1 MNYQNHITVVA
12 KISVILLVLVSGC
25 SGFENTSNPNTVS
38 NQVPTPTPAPTPT
51 TASTQAPNP
60 FESVS
65 FPLDAC
71 GDKLPDDQKVYPV
84 SLYPVF
90 LEYSEEKLSQV
101 KSSFCRD
108 AIKKVRESTG
118 KDEIQVASFIGTERA
133 NQFKE
138 FMSAKVGISGS
149 IGQPTVIAAK
159 IGQTPIAPT
168 TPQPTST
175 PDESLITSSSDF
187 KTITLKCREKPAGKY
202 IDLEFGDCWWG
213 RAESKNYSTSWY
225 ESSIDDNRIQLI
237 GSGGELSVELPP
249 RSNSSSSSSD
259 EAPIYKLRV
268 RRLTSEPLR
277 TITVNCADKTR
288 IIWGIAIIPKCTSS
302 GSYID
307 LKTGMNLKTGQ
318 GNANHYPII
327 VKTANGSPMHFSNN
341 TFSDQRW
348 YVTSDAR
355 QVTLTFS
362 ASR

>member
-1 MNYQNHITVVA
+1 MNYQNHITVVG

-38 NQVPTPTPAPTPT
+38 SQVPTPTPTPTPT

-90 LEYSEEKLSQV
+90 LEYSEEKLTQV

-118 KDEIQVASFIGTERA
+118 KNEIQVASFIGTERA

-159 IGQTPIAPT
+159 SGQTPIAPT
-168 TPQPTST
+168 TPPPTST
-175 PDESLITSSSDF
+175 PNESLVTSSSDF
-187 KTITLKCREKPAGKY
+187 QEVPITCNKKNPSGKF
-202 IDLEFGDCWWG
+202 IDLEFYSCG
-213 RAESKNYSTSWY
+213 EFTSSITVKNYSGSWY
-225 ESSIDDNRIQLI
+225 EVINYVNFYLI
-237 GSGGELSVELPP
+237 GPGVKREVDLPAT
-249 RSNSSSSSSD
+249 NNT
-259 EAPIYKLRV
+259 YKREIDNKLFV
-268 RRLTSEPLR
+268 RRFVDIPIER
-277 TITVNCADKTR
+277 VVTVNCDDPE
-288 IIWGIAIIPKCTSS
+288 INVWGVQMVPKCNSRGSFIEVKGGSFYHNVVVKPSIHNSRPLIFRSDVLINQSYYVSS
-302 GSYID
+302 Q
-307 LKTGMNLKTGQ
+307 K
-318 GNANHYPII
+318 
-327 VKTANGSPMHFSNN
+327 
-341 TFSDQRW
+341 
-348 YVTSDAR
+348 R
-355 QVTLTFS
+355 QVELTFS
-362 ASR
+362 VE

>member
-1 MNYQNHITVVA
+1 MKYQNHITVVG

-38 NQVPTPTPAPTPT
+38 SQTPTPTPTPTPT

-90 LEYSEEKLSQV
+90 LEYSEEKLTQV

-108 AIKKVRESTG
+108 AIKKVREATG

-159 IGQTPIAPT
+159 SGQTPVAPT

-175 PDESLITSSSDF
+175 PGESLITSSSGF
-187 KTITLKCREKPAGKY
+187 ETITLKCGEKPAAKY
-202 IDLEFGDCWWG
+202 IDLEFGDCLQG
-213 RAESKNYSTSWY
+213 SSAKSKNYSTSWY
-225 ESSIDDNRIQLI
+225 ESSMGDNKFQLI
-237 GSGGELSVELPP
+237 APGGSLQVDLPR
-249 RSNSSSSSSD
+249 RSNSISPTVDS
-259 EAPIYKLRV
+259 ETAPIYKLRV
-268 RRLTSEPLR
+268 RRLTSKPLR
-277 TITVNCADKTR
+277 TITVSCDAGEIN
-288 IIWGIAIIPKCTSS
+288 IWGVKIIPKCNSS
-302 GSYID
+302 GSYIGVEQGMFFQHNVVI
-307 LKTGMNLKTGQ
+307 KTSNTDRE
-318 GNANHYPII
+318 PII
-327 VKTANGSPMHFSNN
+327 FR
-341 TFSDQRW
+341 SDVLINPSY
-348 YVTSDAR
+348 YVTSKSR
-355 QVTLTFS
+355 QVELTFS
-362 ASR
+362 VE